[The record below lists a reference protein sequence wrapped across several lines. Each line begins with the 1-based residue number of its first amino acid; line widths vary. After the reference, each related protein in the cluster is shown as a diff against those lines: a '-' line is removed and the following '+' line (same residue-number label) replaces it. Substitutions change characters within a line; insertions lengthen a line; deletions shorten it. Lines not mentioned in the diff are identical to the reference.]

1 MLLTL
6 NFATSSLYW
15 TRIACGIRNMMESK
29 KIKYREIFVCIILS
43 LTFQL
48 NTSPV
53 FAQNFPTKTVSVVV
67 PFPPGGG
74 ADSLMRI
81 MQTPLQKLWGQ
92 SIVIENKSGAA
103 GLIGADQVARGSS
116 DGYNLLMTATGG
128 IIEKNATQL
137 VPVVIVSAA
146 AYVIVANP
154 KLPANDIKQ
163 IIEYARKNPGKL
175 TFGSSGSG
183 AASHLAGE
191 LFKSMANVDML
202 HVPYKG
208 MGPAISDLLGGQI
221 DLMFA
226 PAQAA
231 MPNVKA
237 GKLKV
242 LAVTSLKRSLALP
255 DIQTAAESGLPGF
268 DAVGW
273 FGLFAPVATPPDI
286 VVRIASDVNKVLST
300 PEVRS
305 QIIALGSDVAGGN
318 PETFASFLRED
329 QAKWTKLIKDQ
340 GININ

>member
-1 MLLTL
+1 M
-6 NFATSSLYW
+6 
-15 TRIACGIRNMMESK
+15 
-29 KIKYREIFVCIILS
+29 KYREILVSIFLFVL
-43 LTFQL
+43 LHF
-48 NTSPV
+48 NTTLV
-53 FAQNFPTKTVSVVV
+53 FAQAFPVKTVNVVV

-81 MQTPLQKLWGQ
+81 IQVPLQRMWGQ
-92 SIVIENKSGAA
+92 SIVIENKPGAA
-103 GLIGADQVARGSS
+103 GLIGAEQVARGSS

-128 IIEKNATQL
+128 IVEKNAAQFT
-137 VPVVIVSAA
+137 PVVIVSAA

-154 KLPANDIKQ
+154 KLQANDVKQ
-163 IIEYARKNPGKL
+163 LIDFAKKNPGKV

-191 LFKSMANVDML
+191 LFKSMGNVDML

-242 LAVTSLKRSLALP
+242 LAVTSLKRSVALP
-255 DIQTAAESGLPGF
+255 DIQTVAESGLPGF

-273 FGLFAPVATPPDI
+273 FGLFAPAATPPE
-286 VVRIASDVNKVLST
+286 VVARISSDVNKVLSM
-300 PEVRS
+300 PEIRS
-305 QIIALGSDVAGGN
+305 QIMALGSDVAGGN
-318 PETFASFLRED
+318 PEAFASFLRED
-329 QAKWTKLIKDQ
+329 QAKWAKLIKEQ
-340 GININ
+340 GIVVN

>member
-1 MLLTL
+1 M
-6 NFATSSLYW
+6 
-15 TRIACGIRNMMESK
+15 
-29 KIKYREIFVCIILS
+29 KYREISASIILFIIFHFHAN
-43 LTFQL
+43 L
-48 NTSPV
+48 V
-53 FAQNFPTKTVSVVV
+53 FAQAFPVRTVNVVV

-81 MQTPLQKLWGQ
+81 MQTPLQKMWGQ
-92 SIVIENKSGAA
+92 SVVIENKPGAA
-103 GLIGADQVARGSS
+103 GLIGADQVARAPS

-128 IIEKNATQL
+128 IGEKNSTQL
-137 VPVVIVSAA
+137 APVVIVSAA

-154 KLPANDIKQ
+154 KLQANDIKQ
-163 IIEYARKNPGKL
+163 LIDFAKKNPGKV

-242 LAVTSLKRSLALP
+242 LAVTSLKRSVALP
-255 DIQTAAESGLPGF
+255 DIPTVAESGLPGF

-273 FGLFAPVATPPDI
+273 FGLFAPAATPPE
-286 VVRIASDVNKVLST
+286 VVARISSDVNKVLAMT
-300 PEVRS
+300 EIRS
-305 QIIALGSDVAGGN
+305 QIIALGSDVAGGS

-329 QAKWTKLIKDQ
+329 QAKWAKLIKDQ
-340 GININ
+340 GIIVN

>member
-1 MLLTL
+1 M
-6 NFATSSLYW
+6 
-15 TRIACGIRNMMESK
+15 
-29 KIKYREIFVCIILS
+29 KYREILVSIFLFVL
-43 LTFQL
+43 LDF
-48 NTSPV
+48 NTTLV
-53 FAQNFPTKTVSVVV
+53 FAQAFPVKTVNVVV

-74 ADSLMRI
+74 ADSLIRI
-81 MQTPLQKLWGQ
+81 IQVPLQRIWGQ
-92 SIVIENKSGAA
+92 SIVIENKPGAA
-103 GLIGADQVARGSS
+103 GLIGAEQVARGPS

-128 IIEKNATQL
+128 IVEKNSAQFT
-137 VPVVIVSAA
+137 PVVIVSAA

-154 KLPANDIKQ
+154 KLQANDVKQ
-163 IIEYARKNPGKL
+163 LIDFAKKNPGKV

-191 LFKSMANVDML
+191 LFKSMGNVDML

-242 LAVTSLKRSLALP
+242 LAVTSLKRSVALP
-255 DIQTAAESGLPGF
+255 DIQTVAESGLPGF

-273 FGLFAPVATPPDI
+273 FGLFAPAATPPE
-286 VVRIASDVNKVLST
+286 VVARISSDVNKVLSM
-300 PEVRS
+300 PEIRS
-305 QIIALGSDVAGGN
+305 QIMALGSDVAGGN
-318 PETFASFLRED
+318 PEAFASFLRED
-329 QAKWTKLIKDQ
+329 QAKWAKLIKEQ
-340 GININ
+340 GIVVN

>member
-1 MLLTL
+1 M
-6 NFATSSLYW
+6 
-15 TRIACGIRNMMESK
+15 
-29 KIKYREIFVCIILS
+29 KYREILVSIFLFVL
-43 LTFQL
+43 LHF
-48 NTSPV
+48 NTTLV
-53 FAQNFPTKTVSVVV
+53 FAQAFPVKTVNVVV

-81 MQTPLQKLWGQ
+81 IQVPLQRMWGQ
-92 SIVIENKSGAA
+92 SIVIENKPGAA
-103 GLIGADQVARGSS
+103 GLIGAEQVARGSS

-128 IIEKNATQL
+128 IVEKNAAQFT
-137 VPVVIVSAA
+137 PVVIVSAA
-146 AYVIVANP
+146 AYVIVVNP
-154 KLPANDIKQ
+154 KLQANDVKQ
-163 IIEYARKNPGKL
+163 LIDFAKKNPGKV

-191 LFKSMANVDML
+191 LFKSMGNVDML

-242 LAVTSLKRSLALP
+242 LAVTSLKRSVALP
-255 DIQTAAESGLPGF
+255 DIQTVAESGLPGF

-273 FGLFAPVATPPDI
+273 FGLFAPAATPPE
-286 VVRIASDVNKVLST
+286 VVARISSDVNKVLSM
-300 PEVRS
+300 PEIRS
-305 QIIALGSDVAGGN
+305 QIMALGSDVAGGN
-318 PETFASFLRED
+318 PEAFASFLRED
-329 QAKWTKLIKDQ
+329 QAKWAKLIKEQ
-340 GININ
+340 GIVVN

>member
-1 MLLTL
+1 M
-6 NFATSSLYW
+6 
-15 TRIACGIRNMMESK
+15 
-29 KIKYREIFVCIILS
+29 KYREILVSIFLFVL
-43 LTFQL
+43 LHF
-48 NTSPV
+48 NTTLV
-53 FAQNFPTKTVSVVV
+53 FAQAFPVKTVNVVV

-81 MQTPLQKLWGQ
+81 IQVPLQRMWGQ
-92 SIVIENKSGAA
+92 SIVIENKPGAA
-103 GLIGADQVARGSS
+103 GLIGAEQVARGPS

-128 IIEKNATQL
+128 IVEKNAAQFT
-137 VPVVIVSAA
+137 PVVIVSAA

-154 KLPANDIKQ
+154 KLQANDVKQ
-163 IIEYARKNPGKL
+163 LIDFAKKNPGKV

-191 LFKSMANVDML
+191 LFKSMGNVDML

-242 LAVTSLKRSLALP
+242 LAVTSLKRSVALP
-255 DIQTAAESGLPGF
+255 DIQTVAESGLPGF

-273 FGLFAPVATPPDI
+273 FGLFAPAATPPE
-286 VVRIASDVNKVLST
+286 VVARISSDVNKVLSM
-300 PEVRS
+300 PEIRS
-305 QIIALGSDVAGGN
+305 QIMALGSDVAGGN
-318 PETFASFLRED
+318 PEAFASFLRED
-329 QAKWTKLIKDQ
+329 QAKWAKLIKEQ
-340 GININ
+340 GIVVN